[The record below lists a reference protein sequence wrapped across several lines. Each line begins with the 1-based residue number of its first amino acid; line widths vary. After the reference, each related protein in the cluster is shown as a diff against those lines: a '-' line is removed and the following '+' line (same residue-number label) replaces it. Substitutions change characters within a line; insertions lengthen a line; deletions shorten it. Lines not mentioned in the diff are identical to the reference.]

1 MNTSWCS
8 IQYFLILKSFYDIF
22 RSTNNFLCQQNRC
35 LGVGEI
41 AFSIW
46 DCFQG
51 VSRQYRIKK
60 TGQNEKS
67 CEIYK
72 NWETPGGTWRVG
84 KSVFVL
90 WVAYFLMFMV
100 DNLVR
105 QLFKCFMNVLS
116 IRLKTQRQISE
127 KRCIEKYFWGD
138 KA

>member
-8 IQYFLILKSFYDIF
+8 IQYFPILKSFYDIF

-41 AFSIW
+41 V
-46 DCFQG
+46 FQSEI
-51 VSRQYRIKK
+51 VFRQYWIKK

-90 WVAYFLMFMV
+90 WVAYFLMIMV

-105 QLFKCFMNVLS
+105 QLFKCFMNMLS
-116 IRLKTQRQISE
+116 IRLKTQRLISE